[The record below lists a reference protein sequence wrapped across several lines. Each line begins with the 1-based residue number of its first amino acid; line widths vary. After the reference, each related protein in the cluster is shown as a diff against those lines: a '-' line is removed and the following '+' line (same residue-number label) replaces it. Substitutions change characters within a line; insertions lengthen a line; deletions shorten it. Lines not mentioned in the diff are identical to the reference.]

1 MDLLTVCW
9 LNVVPIPC
17 SHFCQKIISASVI
30 KSLNR
35 PVSNVVLLPDWTQL
49 FELNL
54 TSGRAKLACSTNSWI
69 INTLEYIL
77 KVHQTAFFY
86 MYFLF
91 SSTAILS
98 DWVKFDTTETSQF
111 STAVA
116 RRLKQSLPNIV
127 ACSPLSRSHTT
138 LETGSVL
145 SYWRK
150 EWVHLEMLVLGSV
163 RTVRLGRLN
172 CSASSWLKLLITLLS
187 NVLTVRNT
195 VYGEITHN

>member
-1 MDLLTVCW
+1 MSFL
-9 LNVVPIPC
+9 PC
-17 SHFCQKIISASVI
+17 SHFCQKTISASVN
-30 KSLNR
+30 KTLNR

-49 FELNL
+49 FELNS

-69 INTLEYIL
+69 IYTLEYIL
-77 KVHQTAFFY
+77 KVHQTAFFTCISC
-86 MYFLF
+86 FLQQLF
-91 SSTAILS
+91 YP
-98 DWVKFDTTETSQF
+98 TETSQF

-127 ACSPLSRSHTT
+127 AYSPLSRRHTT

-150 EWVHLEMLVLGSV
+150 EWDHLEMLVLGSV
-163 RTVRLGRLN
+163 WTVCLGRLN
-172 CSASSWLKLLITLLS
+172 WGASSWLKLLITLLS